1 MDIKTP
7 EEFVEVANANKLESY
22 MDITGAW
29 REGFKYENTLKTDT
43 QEAVRTALAR
53 QYLPRFLPG
62 PSVIKLVVMFIGF
75 FAGVYGMHYLM
86 LQPGSGADPDMPAF
100 LGYAVPVI
108 IGGLCAAFVAFLL
121 DFELDKLTLHFLK
134 PHPTKSLDNPLG
146 GQLRYV
152 YKTGHVEEVYG
163 SSLESYMELLR
174 ESTVRLKEC
183 KLTNLHAVY
192 FGNEPR
198 STFALDAYLVLT
210 GFLACKKEM
219 PLALEVATN
228 PGRELDKETVRK
240 AMQAVVEYTG
250 STLEPAYQAFKMEQV
265 GDVERSKKQ
274 SRLIAEQID
283 ADLKRA
289 MAPKLGA
296 KDIEL

>member
-7 EEFVEVANANKLESY
+7 EEFVEAANNNRLESY
-22 MDITGAW
+22 MDITDAW
-29 REGFKYENTLKTDT
+29 RQGFKYENTLKTDT

-62 PSVIKLVVMFIGF
+62 PSVIKLVFMFIGF

-86 LQPGSGADPDMPAF
+86 SEPGVNPDMPEF
-100 LGYAVPVI
+100 VGYAVPVI
-108 IGGLCAAFVAFLL
+108 IGGLCAAFVAFIL
-121 DFELDKLTLHFLK
+121 DFELDEVTLHFLK
-134 PHPTKSLDNPLG
+134 PRPTKSLDNPLG
-146 GQLRYV
+146 GQLRYT

-163 SSLESYMELLR
+163 SNLESYMELLR

-198 STFALDAYLVLT
+198 YTFALDAYLVLT

-240 AMQAVVEYTG
+240 AMKAVVEYTG
-250 STLEPAYQAFKMEQV
+250 VALEPAYQAFKMEQV
-265 GDVERSKKQ
+265 GDIERSKKQ
-274 SRLIAEQID
+274 SKLIAEQID

-289 MAPKLGA
+289 MAPKLGM